1 LVQASALFLETAKTL
16 SDATLAE
23 RASLPRFFPA
33 WPRAWVALV
42 FAHLGRFVE
51 AIANAEDAMR
61 IAESAGH
68 PHTVIEAR
76 GALASVRLE
85 QGDLPGALRVF
96 EEAMDLLRRRNVGD
110 PNILSGLGYVYALS
124 GRVADG
130 LSLLEVS
137 IGGEA
142 SISAMGL
149 GLAVRLSRLAE
160 AYQMAG
166 RIQEATERGRSAV
179 DLARK
184 HRERANE
191 ALALRALAAIMARSD
206 RCDAEA
212 ARQHYE
218 ASLALARQVGMRP
231 LIAHCHSGLGS
242 LFSRT
247 GNGEQAAQQV
257 AIAATMYREL
267 GMIGWLDMTGQK

>member
-1 LVQASALFLETAKTL
+1 
-16 SDATLAE
+16 
-23 RASLPRFFPA
+23 
-33 WPRAWVALV
+33 
-42 FAHLGRFVE
+42 
-51 AIANAEDAMR
+51 
-61 IAESAGH
+61 
-68 PHTVIEAR
+68 
-76 GALASVRLE
+76 
-85 QGDLPGALRVF
+85 
-96 EEAMDLLRRRNVGD
+96 
-110 PNILSGLGYVYALS
+110 
-124 GRVADG
+124 
-130 LSLLEVS
+130 
-137 IGGEA
+137 
-142 SISAMGL
+142 MGL

-206 RCDAEA
+206 RFDAEA